1 MSEVHSL
8 SAPAD
13 APLRPQGGEDL
24 GAKVASRICH
34 DLANPLGAIAN
45 GLELLLLSGLEPSP
59 EMSLLQD
66 SVASASARIR
76 WFRLAFGPAGPQRV
90 GRAEVTDIL
99 RAISRGTR
107 LSYDWTVEGDAPRG
121 EVKAVF
127 LLLQCLEAALPLGGR
142 LTISRSDDEW
152 EVTAQSPR
160 LRFDPSLWASL
171 TSAQATRPDTPALVQ
186 FALLPET
193 LAELGRNLQVEPGA
207 DQILARF

>member
-1 MSEVHSL
+1 MTEVHSL
-8 SAPAD
+8 SAD
-13 APLRPQGGEDL
+13 ATLRPHGGTDL

-45 GLELLLLSGLEPSP
+45 GLELLLMTGLEPTP
-59 EMSLLQD
+59 ELSLLQD

-107 LSYDWTVEGDAPRG
+107 LSYDWTVQGDAPRG

-142 LTISRSDDEW
+142 LTISRSDDAW
-152 EVTAQSPR
+152 QVTAQSPR

-171 TSAQATRPDTPALVQ
+171 TSPEVPSPDTPAQVQ
-186 FALLPET
+186 FALLPQA
-193 LAELGRNLQVEPGA
+193 LAELGRALQVEAGT
-207 DQILARF
+207 DQIRARF

>member
-1 MSEVHSL
+1 MTEVHSL
-8 SAPAD
+8 SAD
-13 APLRPQGGEDL
+13 ATLRPDAGPDL

-45 GLELLLLSGLEPSP
+45 GLELLLLTGLEPSP

-99 RAISRGTR
+99 RAISKGSR

-142 LTISRSDDEW
+142 ITISRSDGAW
-152 EVTAQSPR
+152 QVTAQSPR
-160 LRFDPSLWASL
+160 LRFDPTLWASL
-171 TSAQATRPDTPALVQ
+171 TSPEATSPDTPALVQ
-186 FALLPET
+186 FTLLPQA
-193 LAELGRNLQVEPGA
+193 LAELLREIQVEAGA
-207 DQILARF
+207 EQILARF

>member
-8 SAPAD
+8 SAPAEAAPRPD
-13 APLRPQGGEDL
+13 AGPDL

-45 GLELLLLSGLEPSP
+45 GLELLLLTGLEPTP
-59 EMSLLQD
+59 ELSLLQD

-76 WFRLAFGPAGPQRV
+76 WFRLAFGPAGPQRI

-99 RAISRGTR
+99 RAISKGSR
-107 LSYDWTVEGDAPRG
+107 LSYDWTAQGDAPRG

-142 LTISRSDDEW
+142 LTISRSDDAW
-152 EVTAQSPR
+152 HVTAQSPR
-160 LRFDPSLWASL
+160 LRFDASLWGSL
-171 TSAQATRPDTPALVQ
+171 TSPEATRPDTPALVQ
-186 FALLPET
+186 FALLPQA
-193 LAELGRNLQVEPGA
+193 LAELGREIHVEA
-207 DQILARF
+207 ETEQILARF